1 MDYKS
6 IQQYENYELPS
17 SLLHIPGIQLNIIC
31 IVCSWFNL
39 TFENKMVLKKAQISI
54 PKTRPL
60 DKLNCL
66 RFKNVPCMKW
76 KALSRR
82 ELQAQT

>member
-31 IVCSWFNL
+31 IIYSWMNL
-39 TFENKMVLKKAQISI
+39 TFENKMALKKDYFLFL
-54 PKTRPL
+54 KTRPQ
-60 DKLNCL
+60 DKLN
-66 RFKNVPCMKW
+66 
-76 KALSRR
+76 
-82 ELQAQT
+82 